1 MGGHSGGRGAEVV
14 HAIADIPLE
23 PTILCTV
30 NLNQSSL
37 LGSLLVF
44 ITFVS
49 LGNAY
54 CFLKCN
60 VYTPGNSPVECKG
73 PLGVP
78 HQLNSEWKSEGCE
91 WCICREDGISC
102 CIFVPKPVGFDT
114 DNCKTILNRKT
125 CNYTVVEKKDP
136 RKICLF

>member
-1 MGGHSGGRGAEVV
+1 
-14 HAIADIPLE
+14 
-23 PTILCTV
+23 
-30 NLNQSSL
+30 SSL

-60 VYTPGNSPVECKG
+60 VYTPGNSPVEKNPNG
-73 PLGVP
+73 LP
-78 HQLNSEWKSEGCE
+78 HHLNSEWKPEKCE
-91 WCICREDGISC
+91 LCVQRKDGIFC
-102 CIFVPKPVGFDT
+102 CSIVPKPVGFDT

-136 RKICLF
+136 RKICLFGQIM